1 MALLPGTHIGKANFG
16 LAGLA
21 GSERRPPSVLRLWCK
36 GQSSSLSPEDQDRAE
51 GSGVSLPPR
60 GWHAFCFLPCSWKV
74 PQLLKELS
82 PPCGMILQS
91 C

>member
-1 MALLPGTHIGKANFG
+1 M
-16 LAGLA
+16 
-21 GSERRPPSVLRLWCK
+21 LRLWCK

-51 GSGVSLPPR
+51 ASGVSLPPR